1 MDIIPRVPSFG
12 EKLSQNLFGGLSK
25 GYDQGSNFAQQ
36 MALQKQKQSLVNKEN
51 ENAKFS
57 MGLQTLGQMEE
68 LLGKGN
74 IGTSLGIGA
83 LGNPFRN
90 LGETGREREYFSQ
103 LGRSLIPLVSAGVP
117 IRNQR
122 EFEEYKKTITNPDAS
137 LGQLQGAIDGLKN
150 IFQNKMSSGESQE
163 SPMGGKIK
171 FDLKNPE
178 HKSKRDQLLKHF
190 KGDRSK
196 TEEAL
201 RREFE

>member
-1 MDIIPRVPSFG
+1 MDIIPRIPSFG

-25 GYDQGSNFAQQ
+25 GYEQGSNFAEQ

-68 LLGKGN
+68 LLNKGN

-83 LGNPFRN
+83 LANPFRN

-117 IRNQR
+117 VRNQK
-122 EFEEYKKTITNPDAS
+122 EFDEYKKTITNPDAT

-150 IFQNKMSSGESQE
+150 IFQNKMSSTGTLES
-163 SPMGGKIK
+163 SVGKKMK

-178 HKSKRDQLLKHF
+178 HKAKRDQLLKHF

-196 TEEAL
+196 TEEIL